1 MKVVG
6 LITEYNP
13 LHNGHIH
20 HINEV
25 KRLSKADILITVM
38 SSSFTMRGDLSLFD
52 KFTKTIQALKAGTD
66 IVIELPLI
74 YAIERAD
81 IFAKNAVLLLNLA
94 GVNEI
99 WIGSEENDTSIYEK
113 YYLEQNNINNKDDY
127 STSYKNKTNIELKSN
142 DILGYSYY
150 KAIKDYNLNINLYTI
165 KRINSDYLDQKPSDD
180 LITSALSIRKNLDLL
195 NKYTPSF

>member
-1 MKVVG
+1 MKIVG

-25 KRLSKADILITVM
+25 KKLSNADVLITVM

-52 KFTKTIQALKAGTD
+52 KFTKTKQALKAGCD

-81 IFAKNAVLLLNLA
+81 IFAKNAVLLLILA
-94 GVNEI
+94 
-99 WIGSEENDTSIYEK
+99 
-113 YYLEQNNINNKDDY
+113 
-127 STSYKNKTNIELKSN
+127 
-142 DILGYSYY
+142 
-150 KAIKDYNLNINLYTI
+150 
-165 KRINSDYLDQKPSDD
+165 
-180 LITSALSIRKNLDLL
+180 
-195 NKYTPSF
+195 